1 MSYVA
6 TKHDVK
12 LSNKEILL
20 DSEISQILDSI
31 KENNLSDNDY
41 EDKYY
46 YREEQ
51 HLVVFAK
58 DFFKSLIETFRDEST
73 DFYDEDLADL
83 TDLMQKALE
92 ESDKDSEYIYFY
104 YDYER

>member
-31 KENNLSDNDY
+31 KENNLSENDY

-46 YREEQ
+46 YREER
-51 HLVVFAK
+51 HLVIFAK

-92 ESDKDSEYIYFY
+92 ESDKDNDYIYFY